1 VDLASNSAAKCCHAW
16 TLKVVKAKQSTAC
29 VSLAGCG
36 QKDAWEQTKEDM
48 HTGVSCGAKKD
59 DLF

>member
-1 VDLASNSAAKCCHAW
+1 V
-16 TLKVVKAKQSTAC
+16 KVVNAKWSTAC

-36 QKDAWEQTKEDM
+36 QKDAWEQQKEDM
-48 HTGVSCGAKKD
+48 HTGFSCASSQKKD